1 MAEPTDSTAK
11 LGDAQPGIE
20 RAKMIVNELASAAQT
35 AALSL
40 VDQQKARAAA
50 QVNTIAEALRAAA
63 HCFEQA
69 NSPVAADYINSAAR
83 QVDAF
88 VHSISDRHWTEIA
101 SDLEET
107 ARHRPMQFIAGAVAF
122 GFLAGRLLTAAP
134 RRSNTQRQDVRRSTE
149 GTVTAAVASGTG
161 NGETVAWHQASDARE
176 AS

>member
-1 MAEPTDSTAK
+1 MAEPTDSTAN
-11 LGDAQPGIE
+11 LGDAQPGIQW
-20 RAKMIVNELASAAQT
+20 AKMIVNELASAAQT

-63 HCFEQA
+63 RCFEQA

-83 QVDAF
+83 QVDTF
-88 VHSISDRHWTEIA
+88 VHSIGDRHWTEIA
-101 SDLEET
+101 SDLEEM
-107 ARHRPMQFIAGAVAF
+107 ARHRPVRFIAGAVIF

-134 RRSNTQRQDVRRSTE
+134 RRSNAQRQDVRRSTE

-161 NGETVAWHQASDARE
+161 NGETADWHQAADARE
-176 AS
+176 AP

>member
-1 MAEPTDSTAK
+1 
-11 LGDAQPGIE
+11 
-20 RAKMIVNELASAAQT
+20 MIVNELASAAQT

-50 QVNTIAEALRAAA
+50 QVSTIAEALRAAA
-63 HCFEQA
+63 RCFEQA

-88 VHSISDRHWTEIA
+88 VHRISERHWTEIA
-101 SDLEET
+101 SDLEEI
-107 ARHRPMQFIAGAVAF
+107 ARYRPARFIAGAVVF

-134 RRSNTQRQDVRRSTE
+134 RRSEANRQDSRRSTE

-161 NGETVAWHQASDARE
+161 NGEIAAWDQASDARE